1 MYASAL
7 GLTMI
12 SRNIPSFKIL
22 ERVRRAW
29 YSHLSSGRAYR
40 VPAASP

>member
-1 MYASAL
+1 
-7 GLTMI
+7 MI
-12 SRNIPSFKIL
+12 SENIQIFKIF

-29 YSHLSSGRAYR
+29 YLHLSNGRAYR